1 MIGMSASGKWKAALK
16 RVHSIS
22 KKRLRVL
29 VDKRKFLPSQ
39 LEFFDKILDPAFSM
53 MNLRNDERFWSW
65 MGSENDFN
73 TAVVE
78 TIVAANSSEKIE
90 TFFSVIFMKVK
101 AQEIFHMCLQKM
113 YNKFINAMVDENQI
127 DLLENL
133 FEINFNEWE
142 NEDFNPKMQ
151 NLPALVKA
159 CMNNKYEIVRILVA
173 NGFLLR

>member
-1 MIGMSASGKWKAALK
+1 MSAVGKWKTALK
-16 RVHSIS
+16 RVKSIS

-29 VDKRKFLPSQ
+29 VNKRNFLPSQ
-39 LEFFDKILDPAFSM
+39 LEYFDKILDPVFNL
-53 MNLRNDERFWSW
+53 MNLRQDGTFWRW

-78 TIVAANSSEKIE
+78 TIVATNNSEKIV

-113 YNKFINAMVDENQI
+113 YNKFINAMVEENEVEM
-127 DLLENL
+127 LENL
-133 FEINFNEWE
+133 FEINFSEWE
-142 NEDFNPKMQ
+142 HEDFNPKMQ

-159 CMNNKYEIVRILVA
+159 CMNNKYDIVRILVA